1 MDMLYRI
8 TVYRDTLELHV
19 ADRLSDVVF
28 DYRIRNLTER
38 FELATTFLMPR
49 SDTVKITW
57 YNGSAE
63 SLTVVFPLNPAV
75 LDSLP
80 IDNDSVAI
88 VYHPGDV
95 ASTYYATA
103 FWSNCRPTDRTI
115 PFGTKVTFL
124 PPVSSCKLDNIIFSS
139 EDTVSRG
146 YITRSYGAEYHAK
159 IQKCSNSPGNCKV
172 LR

>member
-80 IDNDSVAI
+80 IENDSVAN

-95 ASTYYATA
+95 ASAYKGTA
-103 FWSNCRPTDRTI
+103 FWSQCPSPEKTI
-115 PFGTKVTFL
+115 PFGTKVTFV
-124 PPVSSCKLDNIIFSS
+124 PPVSSCKLDKVMFYS

-146 YITRSYGAEYHAK
+146 YITRRYGAEYHAK
-159 IQKCSNSPGNCKV
+159 IPKCSITPGNCKV